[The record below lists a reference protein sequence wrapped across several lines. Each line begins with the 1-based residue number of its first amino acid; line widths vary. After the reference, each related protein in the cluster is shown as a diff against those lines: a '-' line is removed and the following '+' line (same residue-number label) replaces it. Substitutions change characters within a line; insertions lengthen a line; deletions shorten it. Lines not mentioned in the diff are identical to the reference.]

1 MKTAIAFLGAL
12 ALLGACN
19 KGPSKT
25 QCKQL
30 LEHLAD
36 LEVAKAGAT
45 GTGSD
50 ASPEA
55 MKAETQKNKAA
66 LVEARTDEFVGMCT
80 EKIAKPR
87 VECALGARDFDA
99 VAKCDL
105 Q

>member
-1 MKTAIAFLGAL
+1 MKTATAFLGAL

-30 LEHLAD
+30 FEHLAD
-36 LEVAKAGAT
+36 LEVAKAGAN
-45 GTGSD
+45 GAGSD

-55 MKAETQKNKAA
+55 MKAESQKNKAA
-66 LVEARTDEFVGMCT
+66 LIEAKTDDFVGMCT
-80 EKIAKPR
+80 EKIPKTRVACAIEAKDL
-87 VECALGARDFDA
+87 EA
-99 VAKCDL
+99 VAKCDT